1 MSDFQKQTVQWFP
14 GHMAK
19 TRRQIKESL
28 PLVDAVTELLDA
40 RVPLSSRNPE
50 LNELIASKPH
60 IVLLNKCD
68 MADEAATR
76 RWKAWFGRQGSPAL
90 AVDCRSGRGLND
102 YGDTVRELLRD
113 KIQSNLEKGMAGR
126 ALRMMVV
133 GIPNTGKSSF
143 INRMAGR
150 SRAKVA
156 DRPGVTRQ
164 NQWFAIGGG
173 IELLDTPGVLWPK
186 FDDPEVGNRLAFI
199 GSVKDEVM
207 DVENKPKIG
216 CVVMAAGNARRFGEN
231 KLAAQLRGRSLILR
245 ALEAV
250 PAEKFD
256 KVVVVTQYPEVMR
269 LAGEF
274 HFAAIHNPHPDYGI
288 SHTIELGLTAL
299 RDCDGVL
306 FQVSDQPLLRRESV
320 AELVDRWRTRPEK
333 IVALGHGG
341 VRGNP
346 CLFPARFFPELLE
359 LREDHGGNTVIRR
372 HEADL
377 LLLDVP
383 AEELRDV
390 DTAQA
395 LEELKAEEQV

>member
-50 LNELIASKPH
+50 LNELIANKPH

-68 MADEAATR
+68 MADEAASR
-76 RWKAWFGRQGSPAL
+76 RWKAWFDGRGTPAL
-90 AVDCRSGRGLND
+90 AVDCRSGRGLNA
-102 YGDTVRELLRD
+102 YGETVRKLLQD
-113 KIQSNLEKGMAGR
+113 KIQSNIEKGMPGR

-156 DRPGVTRQ
+156 DKPGVTRQ

-199 GSVKDEVM
+199 GSVKDEVV
-207 DVENKPKIG
+207 DVETLAVRLLAVLGAQYRDRLCDRYKLDE
-216 CVVMAAGNARRFGEN
+216 AA
-231 KLAAQLRGRSLILR
+231 AAECG
-245 ALEAV
+245 
-250 PAEKFD
+250 P
-256 KVVVVTQYPEVMR
+256 Y
-269 LAGEF
+269 
-274 HFAAIHNPHPDYGI
+274 
-288 SHTIELGLTAL
+288 
-299 RDCDGVL
+299 
-306 FQVSDQPLLRRESV
+306 
-320 AELVDRWRTRPEK
+320 
-333 IVALGHGG
+333 
-341 VRGNP
+341 
-346 CLFPARFFPELLE
+346 ELLE
-359 LREDHGGNTVIRR
+359 LIGRKRGMLVRGGEIDTER
-372 HEADL
+372 ASAM
-377 LLLDVP
+377 LLDEYR
-383 AEELRDV
+383 AGRLGRI
-390 DTAQA
+390 T
-395 LEELKAEEQV
+395 LEFPPGA